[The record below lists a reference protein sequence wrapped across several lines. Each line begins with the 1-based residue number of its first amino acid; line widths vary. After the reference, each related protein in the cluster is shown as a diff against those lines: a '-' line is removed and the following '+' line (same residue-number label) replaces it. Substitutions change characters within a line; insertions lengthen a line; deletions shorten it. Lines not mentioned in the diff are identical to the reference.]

1 MTTAPQNA
9 EANTTPA
16 PSGNEGTTPPE
27 AVNTGTTPPTE
38 GGNAAQPDIDKIVQK
53 RLDRER
59 KNWEAEAD
67 ERAKRA
73 AMDEGERLK
82 AELADRDKQIA
93 ERDAT
98 LKRERAYRDMAD
110 KVIDAEDAYAIAE
123 RLGLIDDDGK
133 VDTTALLETK
143 PYLAKTT
150 RPVAPGPDGTPAG
163 ASARQTT
170 AASLQERLK
179 NARTREER
187 VSLQRQLQ
195 QAQKG

>member
-1 MTTAPQNA
+1 MSTEPQ
-9 EANTTPA
+9 EQHDTTP
-16 PSGNEGTTPPE
+16 PVSGNDGTTPPQAETAGTTPPE
-27 AVNTGTTPPTE
+27 
-38 GGNAAQPDIDKIVQK
+38 GGNETQPDIDKIVQK

-59 KNWEAEAD
+59 KKWQAEAE
-67 ERAKRA
+67 EQAKRA

-133 VDTTALLETK
+133 VDTTALLEAK